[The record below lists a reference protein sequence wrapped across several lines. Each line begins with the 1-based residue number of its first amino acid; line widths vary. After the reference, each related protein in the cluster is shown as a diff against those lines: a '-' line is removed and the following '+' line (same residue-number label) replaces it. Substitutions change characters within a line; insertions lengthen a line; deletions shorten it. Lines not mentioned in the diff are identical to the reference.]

1 MTYCKG
7 LNKEELEL
15 YRERILRHAKPKTAE
30 IYMTGLDEQIE
41 RLRQSH
47 YEDEELNYILSI
59 APEWIVANRVVGLP
73 LHLIISYIR
82 GVVRLKEPWCSI
94 NSQSGNFPLLT
105 INQIYKC
112 LCNLCDEN
120 KGMVFAQLESTDY
133 DVRQRLILFLNNK
146 QERNFLRLVKSR
158 LTPSDTVIL
167 SNICW
172 NQNLAETVFIGYFDG
187 SKYHLYRSMAKK
199 EEVEEEMTLSDI
211 RKYFK
216 NIFAFYSWDRGFYE
230 STNNKEFF
238 SEEDRQVIDEII
250 ARPEGKPLDEL
261 YRKLEEYNK
270 ERRRQ
275 LGLIDNPDEQGQ
287 PEAQPREQEQ
297 DVDEN
302 PEGQPGSDK
311 KTPGREPEKWFKRA
325 CTEEEFGQIIK
336 KNIWPYLRD
345 ELRRFNYGIDKERAK
360 VKFNDAVKTSA
371 AALIVYCSDKI
382 GLTTTSPVSS
392 FSKSME
398 RTFAFLPAPRTT
410 ASLYLKRLAT
420 WYEKLKDASKE
431 RVKDEKS
438 RATLAKWKRDDS
450 VRGTFIV
457 ENTYNLKIL
466 IENNIPH
473 LLAKYF
479 DVKTDIVYKE
489 MGTSFDKALYKPVEH
504 KDNIKKNE
512 NGHQQ
517 KTGIGMSDGSDKD

>member
-30 IYMTGLDEQIE
+30 IYMTGLDDQIE

-59 APEWIVANRVVGLP
+59 APEWIVADRVVGLP

-82 GVVRLKEPWCSI
+82 GVVRLKEPWYSI

-187 SKYHLYRSMAKK
+187 SKYHLYRSKAKK

-216 NIFAFYSWDRGFYE
+216 GIFALYSWDRGFYE

-297 DVDEN
+297 DVGEN

-311 KTPGREPEKWFKRA
+311 KTPGREPEKWFKGDW
-325 CTEEEFGQIIK
+325 TEEEFKEIIESNIYPFLKEELKDFVFDDETSKSESK
-336 KNIWPYLRD
+336 KQTAI
-345 ELRRFNYGIDKERAK
+345 
-360 VKFNDAVKTSA
+360 TA
-371 AALIVYCSDKI
+371 AAAAIILYSSERI
-382 GLTTTSPVSS
+382 GLPRKPPITTCSLSMSRTLSAPKSSVSV
-392 FSKSME
+392 
-398 RTFAFLPAPRTT
+398 
-410 ASLYLKRLAT
+410 YLKALNQ
-420 WYEKLKDASKE
+420 WYHVLLEISKDIRRSKE
-431 RVKDEKS
+431 ALTIVEG
-438 RATLAKWKRDDS
+438 WKKTDLI
-450 VRGTFIV
+450 RGTFIGHNFKKLQCLIN
-457 ENTYNLKIL
+457 NTAF
-466 IENNIPH
+466 
-473 LLAKYF
+473 LLGQAL
-479 DVKTDIVYKE
+479 DIKTDLVY
-489 MGTSFDKALYKPVEH
+489 MATGGAYDRALYKASEYDENIQI
-504 KDNIKKNE
+504 DN
-512 NGHQQ
+512 NGH
-517 KTGIGMSDGSDKD
+517 KHNTARKMSDGADED